1 MLYNIINDFLLLHKQ
16 INVFIAIFVDQAQQL
31 SQ

>member
-16 INVFIAIFVDQAQQL
+16 INVFIAIFVDQVQQL